1 MLAAHFGCRSNA
13 CANTVISS
21 PTRGTNMERDSL
33 CDSMLIDKMGH
44 ILILDG
50 NTDLDLQTC
59 WNFALLRQVTTQ
71 AIKNLFR
78 LGRFGQAIVEKG
90 TGPHATTGEL
100 EDRRRLFEIGVKIS

>member
-1 MLAAHFGCRSNA
+1 
-13 CANTVISS
+13 
-21 PTRGTNMERDSL
+21 MERDSL
-33 CDSMLIDKMGH
+33 CDSMLMDKMGH

-90 TGPHATTGEL
+90 TDPHA
-100 EDRRRLFEIGVKIS
+100 DRRIGGSASIVRDRGQNQLKYTFFPKF